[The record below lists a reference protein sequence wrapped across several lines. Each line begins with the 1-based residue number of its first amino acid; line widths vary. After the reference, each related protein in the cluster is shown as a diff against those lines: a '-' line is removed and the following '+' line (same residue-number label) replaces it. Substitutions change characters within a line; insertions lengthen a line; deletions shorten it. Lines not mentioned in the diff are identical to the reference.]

1 MYYECIVVKN
11 CSVNF
16 IHKAGLFIHI
26 GRYNNT
32 GRYSIYIIN
41 KSMSLVCKPG
51 IQLFSPFTAYISL
64 CIKIISVMIVMMF
77 NVSYLNIIDHLV
89 QPSTRQFV
97 ISSI

>member
-11 CSVNF
+11 FSVNF
-16 IHKAGLFIHI
+16 VHKAGLFIHI
-26 GRYNNT
+26 GRNNNT
-32 GRYSIYIIN
+32 GRRRIFYIEQ
-41 KSMSLVCKPG
+41 SLFLVCKPG
-51 IQLFSPFTAYISL
+51 IQLICPLTAYIPL